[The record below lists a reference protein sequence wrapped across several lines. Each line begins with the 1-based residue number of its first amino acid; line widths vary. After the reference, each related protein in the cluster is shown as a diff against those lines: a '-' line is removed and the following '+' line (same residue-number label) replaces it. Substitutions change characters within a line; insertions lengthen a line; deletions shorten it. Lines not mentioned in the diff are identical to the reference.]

1 MFGLIKKT
9 FIALL
14 RIIGS
19 IVIMAKDST
28 FTTCISLNNQT
39 WMNRATFINLKSNEY
54 NLGLHYYQFMDNL
67 DRYNGSCNTLDDPFD
82 RICVPN
88 KT

>member
-39 WMNRATFINLKSNEY
+39 WMNRAKEKRIKRKEKHL
-54 NLGLHYYQFMDNL
+54 LPYYGTN
-67 DRYNGSCNTLDDPFD
+67 N
-82 RICVPN
+82 
-88 KT
+88 

>member
-1 MFGLIKKT
+1 MFGLVKKT

-14 RIIGS
+14 RVIGS

-39 WMNRATFINLKSNEY
+39 WMNRATLINLKSNE
-54 NLGLHYYQFMDNL
+54 
-67 DRYNGSCNTLDDPFD
+67 
-82 RICVPN
+82 
-88 KT
+88 